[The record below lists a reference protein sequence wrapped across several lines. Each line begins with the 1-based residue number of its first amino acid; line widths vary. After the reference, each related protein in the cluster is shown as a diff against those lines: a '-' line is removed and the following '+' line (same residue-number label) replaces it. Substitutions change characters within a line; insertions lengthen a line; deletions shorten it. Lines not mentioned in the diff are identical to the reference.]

1 MPVIPKILQ
10 TKYRTA
16 KNHVIIQLFTG
27 KYNTMMTFY
36 YEDGDRF
43 EGIQYHNLIQPPTS
57 S

>member
-16 KNHVIIQLFTG
+16 KNHAIIQLFTG

>member
-1 MPVIPKILQ
+1 MPVIPNILK

-16 KNHVIIQLFTG
+16 KNNVIIQLFTG
-27 KYNTMMTFY
+27 KYNTTMIFFN
-36 YEDGDRF
+36 EDGDRF

>member
-1 MPVIPKILQ
+1 MPVILKSLE
-10 TKYRTA
+10 KKDRTA
-16 KNHVIIQLFTG
+16 KNHVILQLFTG